1 MSTRTTRRALPFLLA
16 LLALGTAPA
25 TARAQSVIEQ
35 LTTAASEM
43 MTNAGMTRRSTHDG
57 SLRQGETTDL
67 TIKLAAGQQIVL
79 AGFCDEDCSDLDLR
93 VIQNGTTL
101 GEDILDDDA
110 PMVALQ
116 NFAGGTVTVRVEMP
130 GCSVAPCAFRVM
142 VFGK

>member
-35 LTTAASEM
+35 LATAASQM
-43 MTNAGMTRRSTHDG
+43 MTNNGLTRRSTHDG
-57 SLRQGETTDL
+57 SLRQGETID
-67 TIKLAAGQQIVL
+67 IPVRLAAGQQITL

-93 VIQNGTTL
+93 VIRNGTTL
-101 GEDILDDDA
+101 GEDILVDDA
-110 PMVALQ
+110 PVVTLK

>member
-1 MSTRTTRRALPFLLA
+1 MRRALPFLAA
-16 LLALGTAPA
+16 LFTVSAVPA

-35 LTTAASEM
+35 LTTAATQM
-43 MTNAGMTRRSTHDG
+43 MTNAGLSSRSQHDG
-57 SLRQGETTDL
+57 SLRQGETTEL
-67 TIKLAAGQQIVL
+67 TLKLAAGQQIL
-79 AGFCDEDCSDLDLR
+79 IAGFCDEDCSDLDLR
-93 VIQNGTTL
+93 VIQNGSTL

-110 PMVALQ
+110 PMVTLQ

>member
-1 MSTRTTRRALPFLLA
+1 MFTRSMRRALPFLAA
-16 LLALGTAPA
+16 LFTMSAVPA

-35 LTTAASEM
+35 LTTAATQM
-43 MTNAGMTRRSTHDG
+43 MTNAGLSSRSQHDG
-57 SLRQGETTDL
+57 SLRQGETTEL
-67 TIKLAAGQQIVL
+67 TLKLAAGQQIL
-79 AGFCDEDCSDLDLR
+79 IAGFCDEDCSDLDLR

-110 PMVALQ
+110 PMVTLP